1 MEIAE
6 KQPQNFTTKDS
17 TIFWTSLGP
26 SNLKNSFSEK
36 SWCNL
41 KKDAPVSFIL
51 L

>member
-1 MEIAE
+1 MKIAE
-6 KQPQNFTTKDS
+6 KQAKTLLQRTQLFSEHLWAPV
-17 TIFWTSLGP
+17 I
-26 SNLKNSFSEK
+26 LKTLFSEK